1 MWRDG
6 TTEVI
11 KHKLV
16 ASLKLDDKMKKDA
29 NYEEREQVAQ
39 KGKRES
45 NESGDC
51 LSTRYIAA

>member
-45 NESGDC
+45 NEW
-51 LSTRYIAA
+51 